1 MTGKRLPPLKALR
14 VFEVAA
20 RSGSFTAAA
29 EELHLTPGAVS
40 QQIRILEDFIGKPLF
55 SREARGVTLTPAA
68 RRYHEAIHGSLEAIA
83 AATAQLRAAETGEGL
98 VIATS
103 PSLAMHWLIPRI
115 AQLSAALADTDIRVS
130 TASRHGGDPEAR
142 LHNVIIETRPVA
154 LPGFTAVRFKD
165 DFCIPV
171 AAPDFRVSRPIRQP
185 IDCLG
190 YPLLHTTD
198 GRSDWAD
205 WLRLTGQAIPEQ
217 LPGPIFD
224 HPFLCMQATINRMG
238 IAVLPWSVVEGDVQA
253 GRLIVLFDAPR
264 LERPGL
270 YAFIKDDQV
279 PPELARGLLRCLAS

>member
-55 SREARGVTLTPAA
+55 SREARGVTLAPPA
-68 RRYHEAIHGSLEAIA
+68 RRYYEAIRSSLDAIA
-83 AATAQLRAAETGEGL
+83 TATAQMRAAESGEGL

-103 PSLAMHWLIPRI
+103 PSLAMHWLIPRMARI
-115 AQLSAALADTDIRVS
+115 SAALADTDIRVS
-130 TASRHGGDPEAR
+130 TASRQGGDPEAR
-142 LHNVIIETRPVA
+142 LQNIIIDNRSAEI
-154 LPGFTAVRFKD
+154 PGFTAVRFKN

-185 IDCLG
+185 MDCLG

-205 WLRLTGQAIPEQ
+205 WLRLTGQEIPEQ

-224 HPFLCMQATINRMG
+224 HPFLCMQAAINRMG
-238 IAVLPWSVVEGDVQA
+238 LAILPWSVVEGDVQA
-253 GRLIVLFDAPR
+253 GRLTALFDTPR

-279 PPELARGLLRCLAS
+279 PPELAGRLLECLAS